1 MLEHHI
7 QNGWLGPA
15 RHVVTYTITGGEA
28 VNVVLIHPEPSD
40 PSTWKQETALD
51 DMKKQFV
58 GWDRSVTKL
67 ISLIDKTLKWP
78 MMAGQSLERWVSES
92 NKVVIIGD
100 AAHAMLPFMG
110 QGAAQAVEDGASLA
124 TLISSISS
132 RSELP
137 AALRVFQELRIA
149 RTAQVQQASFVN
161 GRIFHF
167 PDGPEQRAR
176 DEAMRAEA
184 EGRHYIQSPNG
195 LSDPTT
201 QIWLYSHD
209 AEAEARKA
217 WEREMR
223 EKSAKL

>member
-1 MLEHHI
+1 MQL
-7 QNGWLGPA
+7 PA
-15 RHVVTYTITGGEA
+15 DRRRR
-28 VNVVLIHPEPSD
+28 
-40 PSTWKQETALD
+40 
-51 DMKKQFV
+51 
-58 GWDRSVTKL
+58 RSVTKL

-110 QGAAQAVEDGASLA
+110 QGRRGFRVAGGSTLLTFPGAAQAVEDGASLA
-124 TLISSISS
+124 TLISSMSS

-184 EGRHYIQSPNG
+184 KGRHYIQSPNG

-223 EKSAKL
+223 EESAKL